1 MNDLIVSSHSGKV
14 VPSSTYEK
22 IVELALATVGE
33 KSKRT
38 YSDCYTQFARFSL
51 EHGSNQ
57 ETLNPLEIMAF
68 VHSGNYTQSTRKH
81 RKAMMLSLLKVAT
94 MLEPAYQPNLSMLM
108 LLKVQKTEAKGTPT
122 GRQKLSAG
130 QVENVFANVTG
141 KGAKLLRDKALLSVL
156 FYSGLRREELRLLKW
171 EDIDL
176 EARTIAV
183 RGGKGRDENETEYAP
198 ILSQEAVDS
207 IAAWKDV
214 SDGREWFVCPVMKS
228 GRIGADKPINVKPLY
243 ELCKALGFA
252 PHAARRTL
260 ITSGL
265 ASGSSVADMKKVA
278 RHKNESTT
286 LAYAEVE
293 SVKDAA
299 ARIKLGY

>member
-1 MNDLIVSSHSGKV
+1 MNDLI
-14 VPSSTYEK
+14 STAQSIIAVDNTPYSK
-22 IVELALATVGE
+22 IVELALATVGS
-33 KSKRT
+33 KSQRI
-38 YSDCYTQFARFSL
+38 YADCYKRFARFSL
-51 EHGSNQ
+51 ERGNNP
-57 ETLNPLEIMAF
+57 ENLNPLEIMAY
-68 VHSGNYTQSTRKH
+68 VHSGDYSQATRKH
-81 RKAMMLSLLKVAT
+81 HKAMLLTLLKVAT
-94 MLEPAYQPNLSMLM
+94 IIDASYQRNLEALK
-108 LLKVQKTEAKGTPT
+108 LLKVQKTEAKGKLK
-122 GRQKLSAG
+122 GRPKLSAG

-141 KGAKLLRDKALLSVL
+141 KGAKLLRDRALLSVL

-171 EDIDL
+171 ADIDL
-176 EARTIAV
+176 EAHTIAV

-207 IAAWKDV
+207 IAAWKDI
-214 SDGREWFVCPVMKS
+214 SDGREWFACPVMKS

-293 SVKDAA
+293 NVKDAA